1 MFDIWLFTAIAR
13 ADELS
18 GKDLEGLRTSLSVS
32 KGQKIDQNNSR
43 SGVKENGLII
53 LGHVSYLN
61 YFDTLQT
68 TIHFY
73 DKILYDY
80 GFSNLIGNKNPNL
93 GLN

>member
-43 SGVKENGLII
+43 SGTGERKR
-53 LGHVSYLN
+53 SY
-61 YFDTLQT
+61 YFRACFLPKL
-68 TIHFY
+68 FWY
-73 DKILYDY
+73 S
-80 GFSNLIGNKNPNL
+80 SNNDPLL
-93 GLN
+93 R